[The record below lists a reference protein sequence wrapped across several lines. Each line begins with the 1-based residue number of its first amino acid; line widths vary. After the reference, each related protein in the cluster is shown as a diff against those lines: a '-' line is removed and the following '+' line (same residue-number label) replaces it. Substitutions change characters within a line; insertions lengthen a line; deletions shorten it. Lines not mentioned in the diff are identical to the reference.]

1 VPRLLVSGTPSDA
14 ILQIAV
20 DWLRQGRVVV
30 YPTDTFYGLAA
41 DPTSATAL
49 RTLFALKGRPL
60 ASALPFVAAS
70 LTQVEAWCGP
80 LRGRSARLAARFWPG
95 PLAIV
100 LDAPRSVDPAA
111 LGDAGSIAIRV
122 PDHPVARAL
131 AAAWGAPLPATSAN
145 RTGEPAVRTPDAL
158 GAIADDAS
166 VLVMDAGAAPGGDPS
181 TIVDARGGE
190 PRLLREGAIAWNRV
204 LDFLEG

>member
-1 VPRLLVSGTPSDA
+1 MGGTA
-14 ILQIAV
+14 TNNAVLEIAV

-30 YPTDTFYGLAA
+30 FPTDTFYGLAV

-49 RTLFALKGRPL
+49 GALFALKGRPL
-60 ASALPFVAAS
+60 ASALPFIAAS
-70 LTQVEAWCGP
+70 PAQVEMWCGP
-80 LRGRSARLAARFWPG
+80 LGGQSARLAARFWPG
-95 PLAIV
+95 PLSIV

-111 LGDAGSIAIRV
+111 LGGAGSIAIRV
-122 PDHPVARAL
+122 PDHAVARAL

-145 RTGEPAVRTPDAL
+145 RTGGPAVRTPDAL

-166 VLVMDAGAAPGGDPS
+166 VLVLDAGAAPGGAPS

-190 PRLLREGAIAWNRV
+190 PRLVREGAIAWNRV

>member
-1 VPRLLVSGTPSDA
+1 MVDEAASEA

-20 DWLRQGRVVV
+20 DWLRQGRVVA

-49 RTLFALKGRPL
+49 RTLFALKGRSL

-70 LTQVEAWCGP
+70 QAQVEAWCGP
-80 LRGRSARLAARFWPG
+80 IAGRSARLAARFWPG

-111 LGDAGSIAIRV
+111 LGDAGSVAIRV
-122 PDHPVARAL
+122 PDHAVARAL

-145 RTGEPAVRTPDAL
+145 RSGAPAVRTPDAL

-166 VLVMDAGAAPGGDPS
+166 VLVMDAGAAPGGAPS

-190 PRLLREGAIAWNRV
+190 PRLVREGAIAWNRV

>member
-1 VPRLLVSGTPSDA
+1 MHRIIVDEAASEESLY
-14 ILQIAV
+14 QAV

-30 YPTDTFYGLAA
+30 FPTDTFYGLAV

-49 RTLFALKGRPL
+49 RALFALKGRP
-60 ASALPFVAAS
+60 ATSALPFVAAS
-70 LTQVEAWCGP
+70 LAQVEAWCGP
-80 LRGRSARLAARFWPG
+80 LAGPSARLAARYWPG

-122 PDHPVARAL
+122 PDHAVARAL
-131 AAAWGAPLPATSAN
+131 AGAWGAPLPATSAN
-145 RTGEPAVRTPDAL
+145 RTGAPPVRTPDAL
-158 GAIADDAS
+158 GAIADEAT
-166 VLVMDAGAAPGGDPS
+166 VLVVDAGAAPGGAPS
-181 TIVDARGGE
+181 TIVDVRGRE
-190 PRLLREGAIAWNRV
+190 PRLVRDGAIAWSRV

>member
-1 VPRLLVSGTPSDA
+1 MRRVIVGGTASEA
-14 ILQIAV
+14 ILEIAV

-30 YPTDTFYGLAA
+30 FPTDTFYGLAV

-70 LTQVEAWCGP
+70 LAQVETWCGP
-80 LRGRSARLAARFWPG
+80 LVGRSARLAARYWPG
-95 PLAIV
+95 PLAVV
-100 LDAPRSVDPAA
+100 LDAPRTVDPAA
-111 LGDAGSIAIRV
+111 LGGTESIAIRV
-122 PDHPVARAL
+122 PDHAVARAL
-131 AAAWGAPLPATSAN
+131 AAAWGTPLPATSAN
-145 RTGEPAVRTPDAL
+145 RTGAPAVRRPDAL

-166 VLVMDAGAAPGGDPS
+166 VLVMDAGAAPGGGPS

-190 PRLLREGAIAWNRV
+190 PRLVREGVIAWNRV